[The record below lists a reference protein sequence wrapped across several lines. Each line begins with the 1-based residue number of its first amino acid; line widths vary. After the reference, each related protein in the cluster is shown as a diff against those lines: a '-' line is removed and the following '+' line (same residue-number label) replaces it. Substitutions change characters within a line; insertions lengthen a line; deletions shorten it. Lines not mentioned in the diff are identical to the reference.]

1 MSHFKISFLIA
12 SCLTL
17 GACST
22 NGNVAVV
29 SKGKAVMQ
37 GTYTSTL
44 TGAYYTMTNGRT
56 TCTGAFNTNVNQDP
70 VKVPVMCTNGAKGE
84 AIIHRQLNGYDG
96 YGKITLD
103 NGETADI
110 VFGRLAQPFIQEKC
124 RP

>member
-1 MSHFKISFLIA
+1 MSQLKINGLIIA
-12 SCLTL
+12 CLSL
-17 GACST
+17 FACST

-29 SKGKAVMQ
+29 SNGKAVMH
-37 GTYTSTL
+37 GTYTATL
-44 TGAYYTMTNGRT
+44 TGAYYTMTNGRM

-84 AIIHRQLNGYDG
+84 AIIKRQLNGYDG

-124 RP
+124 NP